1 MKTSEELRLAP
12 DSLPS
17 DLVPAPVLQASPA
30 DKNTDSEPVPPP
42 CGGDDQ
48 LQVATDAVA
57 SSVVSQ
63 ELQQGDSAPLEVEF
77 NISSELSP
85 RIEEQEVPENASL
98 PVEETNRPEL
108 ESGEAMEGVSEEPA
122 AVDEGDIFW
131 SYSFSQVPQYLSG
144 SWSEFSTRSENF
156 LKGCKWAPDGSCILT
171 NSADNVLRI
180 YNLPPELYSES
191 EQVDYA
197 EMVPV
202 LRMVEGDTIY
212 DYCWYSLMSS
222 TQPDTSYV
230 ASSSREN
237 PIHIWDAFTGELRA
251 SFRAY
256 NHLVLTPLPGTVL
269 PVAWPSFLEEN

>member
-1 MKTSEELRLAP
+1 MKTSEELLLAP

-17 DLVPAPVLQASPA
+17 DLVPAPVPQASLA

-48 LQVATDAVA
+48 PQVATDAVA

-131 SYSFSQVPQYLSG
+131 SYSFSQVPRYLSG

-191 EQVDYA
+191 DQVDYA

-222 TQPDTSYV
+222 TQPDTS
-230 ASSSREN
+230 
-237 PIHIWDAFTGELRA
+237 
-251 SFRAY
+251 
-256 NHLVLTPLPGTVL
+256 
-269 PVAWPSFLEEN
+269 

>member
-85 RIEEQEVPENASL
+85 RIEEQEVTENASL

-122 AVDEGDIFW
+122 AVDEGD
-131 SYSFSQVPQYLSG
+131 
-144 SWSEFSTRSENF
+144 
-156 LKGCKWAPDGSCILT
+156 
-171 NSADNVLRI
+171 
-180 YNLPPELYSES
+180 
-191 EQVDYA
+191 
-197 EMVPV
+197 M
-202 LRMVEGDTIY
+202 
-212 DYCWYSLMSS
+212 
-222 TQPDTSYV
+222 
-230 ASSSREN
+230 
-237 PIHIWDAFTGELRA
+237 
-251 SFRAY
+251 
-256 NHLVLTPLPGTVL
+256 
-269 PVAWPSFLEEN
+269 